1 MYFTL
6 EKTYKFR
13 IYPNKE
19 QKILL
24 AKTFG
29 CVRYVYNH
37 FLALRQKKWKAEQ
50 ITLNFY
56 DCSKLLTILKQE
68 KEWLKDVDGFSLQN
82 SLKDLEFAYKMFWKK
97 NNAYP
102 KFKSKHSN
110 YFSYRT
116 QFCNNNIEFLGNSI
130 KLPKLKKVKIK
141 DKTTKIQGRILNA
154 TITQVPSGKYYV
166 SIVCTDVEIQPLKK
180 TNKNVGIDL
189 GIKELATLSDNTK
202 YENKHYLKNSL
213 KRLEL
218 LHKRL
223 TRKPKGSQNRNK
235 ARIKLAKLYERIT
248 NQRQDY
254 LQKVTTEIVRNC
266 DIICIEDLKISNMLK
281 NRKLAQ
287 AISDCGWYTFTEMLK
302 YKCNWYGKQLIK
314 VPTFYASSQLC
325 SNCGY
330 KNKDV
335 KDLKVRIWT
344 CPVCNEVHDRDIN
357 ASKNILQKGLEILNN

>member
-1 MYFTL
+1 M

-29 CVRYVYNH
+29 CVRYVYNYYLN
-37 FLALRQKKWKAEQ
+37 FKRDKYKNENIK
-50 ITLNFY
+50 LNFY
-56 DCSKLLTILKQE
+56 DTHKNLTLLKQE
-68 KEWLKDVDGFSLQN
+68 KEWLKEVDKWSLCN
-82 SLKDLEFAYKMFWKK
+82 ALRDLDSAYRNFYKGNGYPLYKSKK
-97 NNAYP
+97 NNDY
-102 KFKSKHSN
+102 
-110 YFSYRT
+110 SYRT
-116 QFCNNNIEFLGNSI
+116 TFTNNNIEFLGNSI

-141 DKTTKIQGRILNA
+141 DKTLKPQGRILNA
-154 TITQVPSGKYYV
+154 TIKLLPSGKYYV
-166 SIVCTDVEIQPLKK
+166 FLCCTDVEIQPLKK

-202 YENKHYLKNSL
+202 YENKHYLKKSL
-213 KRLEL
+213 KRLKL

-223 TRKPKGSQNRNK
+223 TRKPKDSQNRNK
-235 ARIKLAKLYERIT
+235 ARIKLAKFYEKIT

-254 LQKVTTEIVRNC
+254 LQKVTTEIVRKY

-281 NRKLAQ
+281 NHKLAQ

-335 KDLKVRIWT
+335 KNLKVRIWT
-344 CPVCNEVHDRDIN
+344 CPICNEVHDRDIN

>member
-1 MYFTL
+1 M

-29 CVRYVYNH
+29 CVRFVYNH
-37 FLALRQKKWKAEQ
+37 YLDLRQKKWKEEQ
-50 ITLNFY
+50 ITFNFY
-56 DCSKLLTILKQE
+56 ACCKDLTKLKQE
-68 KEWLKDVDGFSLQN
+68 KEWLKEVDKFALQN

-97 NNAYP
+97 NTGYP
-102 KFKSKHSN
+102 KFKSRHN
-110 YFSYRT
+110 NNFSYKT
-116 QFCNNNIEFLGNSI
+116 QCNYCGRPTIEFLGNCI

-141 DKTTKIQGRILNA
+141 DKTLKPQGRILNA
-154 TITQVPSGKYYV
+154 IITQVPSGKYYV
-166 SIVCTDVEIQPLKK
+166 FLCCTDVEIQPLKK

-235 ARIKLAKLYERIT
+235 ARIKLAKLYEKIT

-254 LQKVTTEIVRNC
+254 LQKVTTEIVRRY
-266 DIICIEDLKISNMLK
+266 DVICIEDLKISNMIK
-281 NRKLAQ
+281 NHKLAQ

-302 YKCNWYGKQLIK
+302 YKCNWYEKQLIK

-344 CPVCNEVHDRDIN
+344 CPICNAVHDRDIN
-357 ASKNILQKGLEILNN
+357 ASKNILQKGLEILNNN

>member
-1 MYFTL
+1 M

-29 CVRYVYNH
+29 CARYVYNH
-37 FLALRQKKWKAEQ
+37 FLDLRKENYNKNKT
-50 ITLNFY
+50 TLNY
-56 DCSKLLTILKQE
+56 YACSKILTSLKQE

-97 NNAYP
+97 NNGYP

-166 SIVCTDVEIQPLKK
+166 SVVCTDVEIPPSKK

-202 YENKHYLKNSL
+202 YENRHYLKNSL

-235 ARIKLAKLYERIT
+235 ARIKLAKLYEKIT

-254 LQKVTTEIVRNC
+254 LQKVTTEIVRKY

-281 NRKLAQ
+281 NHKLAQ
-287 AISDCGWYTFTEMLK
+287 AISDCGWYTFIEMLK
-302 YKCNWYGKQLIK
+302 YKCNWYEKQLIK

-344 CPVCNEVHDRDIN
+344 CPVCNEIHDRDIN
-357 ASKNILQKGLEILNN
+357 ASKNILQKGLEILNNN

>member
-1 MYFTL
+1 M

-19 QKILL
+19 QKTLL

-29 CVRYVYNH
+29 CVRFVYNH
-37 FLALRQKKWKAEQ
+37 YLDLRQKKWKEEQ
-50 ITLNFY
+50 ITFNFY
-56 DCSKLLTILKQE
+56 ACSKDLTSLKQE
-68 KEWLKDVDGFSLQN
+68 KEWLKEVDKWALQN
-82 SLKDLEFAYKMFWKK
+82 SLKDLQRAYDNYFNK
-97 NNAYP
+97 NYNFP
-102 KFKSKHSN
+102 KFKSLRKSKKQ
-110 YFSYRT
+110 YRT
-116 QFCNNNIEFLGNSI
+116 QFCNNNIEFLGNCI

-141 DKTTKIQGRILNA
+141 DKVTRVQGKILNA

-166 SIVCTDVEIQPLKK
+166 SIVCTDVEIQPFKK
-180 TNKNVGIDL
+180 ANKNVGIDL
-189 GIKELATLSDNTK
+189 GIKDLAILSDNTK
-202 YENKHYLKNSL
+202 YENKKYLKNSL
-213 KRLEL
+213 KRFEL

-235 ARIKLAKLYERIT
+235 ARIKLAKLYEKIT

-254 LQKVTTEIVRNC
+254 LQKVTTEIVRKY
-266 DIICIEDLKISNMLK
+266 DIICIEDLKISNMIK
-281 NRKLAQ
+281 NHRLAQ

-330 KNKDV
+330 KNRDV

-344 CPVCNEVHDRDIN
+344 CPVCNEIHNRDIN
-357 ASKNILQKGLEILNN
+357 ASKNILQKGLEILNNN

>member
-1 MYFTL
+1 M
-6 EKTYKFR
+6 EKTYRFR

-29 CVRYVYNH
+29 CVRFVYNYY
-37 FLALRQKKWKAEQ
+37 LDLRQKKWKEEQ
-50 ITLNFY
+50 TTFNFY
-56 DCSKLLTILKQE
+56 DCSKDLTKLKQE
-68 KEWLKDVDGFSLQN
+68 KDWLKEVDKFALQN
-82 SLKDLEFAYKMFWKK
+82 SLKDLEFAYKMFWK
-97 NNAYP
+97 NNNGFP
-102 KFKSKHSN
+102 KFKSKHIN
-110 YFSYRT
+110 NFSYKT
-116 QFCNNNIEFLGNSI
+116 TCNYSGKPTIEFLKNSI

-141 DKTTKIQGRILNA
+141 DKTLKPQGRIINA

-166 SIVCTDVEIQPLKK
+166 SIVCTDVEMQPFKK

-189 GIKELATLSDNTK
+189 GIKELATLSDNVK

-213 KRLEL
+213 KKLKL
-218 LHKRL
+218 FQKRL

-235 ARIKLAKLYERIT
+235 ARIKLAKLHEKIT

-254 LQKVTTEIVRNC
+254 LQKLTTEIVKKY
-266 DIICIEDLKISNMLK
+266 DIICIEDLKISKMLK
-281 NRKLAQ
+281 NHKLAQ

-325 SNCGY
+325 SSCGY
-330 KNKDV
+330 KNENV
-335 KDLKVRIWT
+335 KDLNVRIWT
-344 CPVCNEVHDRDIN
+344 CPNCNEVHDRDIN

>member
-1 MYFTL
+1 M

-29 CVRYVYNH
+29 CARYVYNH
-37 FLALRQKKWKAEQ
+37 FLDLRKENYNKNKT
-50 ITLNFY
+50 TLNY
-56 DCSKLLTILKQE
+56 YACSKILTSLKQE
-68 KEWLKDVDGFSLQN
+68 KEWLKEVDKWALQN
-82 SLKDLEFAYKMFWKK
+82 SLKDLQKAYD
-97 NNAYP
+97 
-102 KFKSKHSN
+102 N
-110 YFSYRT
+110 YFDKSYNFPKYKSLKENRQQYRT
-116 QFCNNNIEFLGNSI
+116 QYSNNNIEFLGNSI
-130 KLPKLKKVKIK
+130 KLPKLRKVKIK
-141 DKTTKIQGRILNA
+141 DKTLKPQGRILNA
-154 TITQVPSGKYYV
+154 TIIKTSSGKYYI

-235 ARIKLAKLYERIT
+235 ARIKLAKLYEKVN
-248 NQRQDY
+248 NQRYDY
-254 LQKVTTEIVRNC
+254 LQKITTEIVKKY
-266 DIICIEDLKISNMLK
+266 DVICVEDLQIINLLK
-281 NRKLAQ
+281 NHRLSQ
-287 AISDCGWYTFTEMLK
+287 AIKDTGWYLFNVMLK

-330 KNKDV
+330 KNENV

-357 ASKNILQKGLEILNN
+357 ASKNILQKGLEILNNN